1 MKFIT
6 EMELRDLYKIDPFST
21 YVLKPDTKITPGARQ
36 FLMDRGIKLLTE
48 QDKQDKQNKH
58 GLRADPGQESQNW
71 GVLRLRSRLD
81 CLESLFQV
89 TAAELFSSGDAA
101 RSEEVLQL
109 GKYVQSIKNAERNQT
124 APDKIE
130 FWEWTETEIRNCS
143 QNLKKHLILDDSY
156 VRFSHGKTM
165 AQLNHLRVSLREAEI
180 AILEAYWN
188 EEQQACTR
196 EDLIEKVNIIMDVL
210 CIMMWK
216 CQGGRQCKP

>member
-1 MKFIT
+1 M
-6 EMELRDLYKIDPFST
+6 
-21 YVLKPDTKITPGARQ
+21 
-36 FLMDRGIKLLTE
+36 
-48 QDKQDKQNKH
+48 
-58 GLRADPGQESQNW
+58 
-71 GVLRLRSRLD
+71 
-81 CLESLFQV
+81 

-101 RSEEVLQL
+101 RSEEILQL
-109 GKYVQSIKNAERNQT
+109 GKYVQSVKNAERNQT

-130 FWEWTETEIRNCS
+130 FWEWTETEIKNCS
-143 QNLKKHLILDDSY
+143 QNLKKHLIIDDSF
-156 VRFSHGKTM
+156 VQFPHGKTM
-165 AQLNHLRVSLREAEI
+165 ARLNHLRVSLDEAEI